1 MAGTSMLNKWHD
13 ELAIFSMIKN
23 GIILEGNIRDNYP
36 YPEEGSFKNIPL
48 SLTQYLTAFYLQR
61 GYANVVIY
69 DHLDGFYCHDNI
81 FGANPLDGF
90 AELIKAKVNAGRIRA
105 AFTGEQDGAP
115 QMIREA
121 LQQTKKPVIIIMDMV
136 SRYVDSPEHL
146 MPDPQRAFTIIQQ
159 GILTAREVKAEKG
172 NLRNIIIFIVNK
184 RNDMPAWMFLDFQQV
199 KGIQIDYPT
208 LQERRQFLAGGNLKG
223 FFDAKVYEEDI
234 PYFQGKEKEWKR
246 LIDRFIARTEG
257 FTYNE
262 LQQLQRLCRNRKI
275 RMQDMCSVIDLYTYG
290 IQENPW
296 ENPDLRERLRKG
308 EEILTNRVKGQ
319 TEAIT
324 KTLDVIKRAVTGL
337 SKIRNTNGLSPKGVL
352 FFAGPTGTGK
362 TETAKALAELVFYD
376 ESACIRFD
384 LSEYHQDNSDQRL
397 MGAPPGY
404 VGYEAGGQLTNAVR
418 KNPFSI
424 LLFDEIE
431 KANPSILDKF
441 LQILDD
447 GRMTD
452 GQGNTVYFTDCIIIF
467 TSNKGI
473 YLEDKLGNKTL
484 NVSSHDTPSTVHQK
498 VISAI
503 QDYFTS
509 GLGKPEI
516 LNRIGENIVV
526 FDFIREEAARTIIE
540 SRLNGIISTILE
552 EKGVEVKIEQAAKD
566 VLYEESFANLEFGG
580 RGINNKIESLLI
592 NPLARHMFE
601 DNPRP
606 GDRYII
612 ESIVMDSMPTDII
625 WRKN

>member
-1 MAGTSMLNKWHD
+1 MAGISTASKWHD
-13 ELAIFSMIKN
+13 ELGIFSMIKS
-23 GIILEGNIRDNYP
+23 GLILEGNIRDNYP
-36 YPEEGSFKNIPL
+36 YPEEGCFKNIPL
-48 SLTQYLTAFYLQR
+48 SLTQYLTAFYMQR
-61 GYANVVIY
+61 GYSNVVIY
-69 DHLDGFYCHDNI
+69 DHLDGFYCHDSI

-90 AELIKAKVNAGRIRA
+90 AELIKAKVNKDRIRA
-105 AFTGEQDGAP
+105 AFSGEQDGAP
-115 QMIREA
+115 QMVREA
-121 LQQTKKPVIIIMDMV
+121 LHQTIKPVVIIMDMV

-159 GILTAREVKAEKG
+159 GIFTAREVKTERG

-184 RNDMPAWMFLDFQQV
+184 RNDMPAWMFLDCQQI
-199 KGIQIDYPT
+199 KGIQIDYPS
-208 LQERRQFLAGGNLKG
+208 LQERRHFLAGGNLKG
-223 FFDAKVYEEDI
+223 FFDTQVYEEDI
-234 PYFQGKEKEWKR
+234 PHFRGKEKEWKR
-246 LIDRFIARTEG
+246 LVDRFVARTEG

-275 RMQDMCSVIDLYTYG
+275 RVQDLCSVIDLYTYG

-296 ENPDLRERLRKG
+296 ENPDLMERLRKG

-337 SKIRNTNGLSPKGVL
+337 SKTRNTNGLSPKGVL

-362 TETAKALAELVFYD
+362 TETAKAIAELVFYD

-384 LSEYHQDNSDQRL
+384 MSEYQQENSDQRL

-473 YLEDKLGNKTL
+473 YVEDKFGKKTL
-484 NVSSHDTPSTVHQK
+484 NVSINDSTSKVRQK
-498 VISAI
+498 VASAI
-503 QDYFTS
+503 HDYFTS
-509 GLGKPEI
+509 GLGKAEI

-526 FDFIREEAARTIIE
+526 FDFIRKDAAHAILDSRINNII
-540 SRLNGIISTILE
+540 NTILE
-552 EKGVEVKIEQAAKD
+552 EKGIVVRIEQEAKD
-566 VLYEESFANLEFGG
+566 ALYEQSFANLEFGG

-592 NPLARHMFE
+592 NPLARHIFE
-601 DNPRP
+601 ESPKP
-606 GDRYII
+606 GDCYII
-612 ESIVMDSMPTDII
+612 ERLVLDAMPTDII
-625 WRKN
+625 YRKE